1 MYKSG
6 QQIILFNGKEHR
18 AVKVIQYDS
27 KQGWL
32 AESADGEWH
41 WYHMDNTF
49 WPEHEHWKFVKKAGD

>member
-6 QQIILFNGKEHR
+6 QQIILFNCKEHR

-32 AESADGEWH
+32 ADSADGEWD

-49 WPEHEHWKFVKKAGD
+49 WPDHEHWKFVKKAGD

>member
-1 MYKSG
+1 MYKAG

-41 WYHMDNTF
+41 WYHMDNTL
-49 WPEHEHWKFVKKAGD
+49 WPDHELWKFVKKAGD